1 MCAGSTSCLPQ
12 GMDAWVARLWS
23 RMDRDRNGF
32 VTKKELDC
40 EDVWIDSRVTL
51 HARYDRQSQMSFP
64 RSLAYT
70 L

>member
-1 MCAGSTSCLPQ
+1 MCPGWIHNLRQ

-40 EDVWIDSRVTL
+40 EDVSRYTHVTTVKV
-51 HARYDRQSQMSFP
+51 R
-64 RSLAYT
+64 
-70 L
+70 